1 VTFSLGRAAKCSL
14 GRQIEKGRALARP
27 FFVRC
32 KRRRGFAPINA
43 DGQKWRMD
51 MGDLYPLVVICITA
65 VGFSSLLP
73 SRGDSAHVF
82 LWRGDWLAKSKQG
95 EFYPMKRFAMA
106 VALLAMI
113 SGVAVAEDGAAIYKT
128 KCAMCHGA
136 AGEGKVGPALKGTKL
151 TDAQVADLL
160 TKGAAGKKAPHG
172 KAVAG
177 LTDDQAKAVAT
188 FVKGLK

>member
-1 VTFSLGRAAKCSL
+1 
-14 GRQIEKGRALARP
+14 
-27 FFVRC
+27 
-32 KRRRGFAPINA
+32 
-43 DGQKWRMD
+43 
-51 MGDLYPLVVICITA
+51 
-65 VGFSSLLP
+65 
-73 SRGDSAHVF
+73 
-82 LWRGDWLAKSKQG
+82 
-95 EFYPMKRFAMA
+95 MKRFAMA

-151 TDAQVADLL
+151 TEAQVADLL
-160 TKGAAGKKAPHG
+160 TKGEAGKKAPHG

-177 LTDDQAKAVAT
+177 LTEEQAKALAT